1 MRVHVVAVGK
11 LKKHYVA
18 EGVKDYLNR
27 IRHYIS
33 LSMVETKEE
42 DPFNIIDKEG
52 FHIILDA
59 QGQSMTSEEF
69 ASFVD
74 NLLTTRSE
82 DVFFYIGGPEGFSEK
97 FKNKAQMQISLS
109 PMTFP
114 HELARLFFLEQ
125 LYRAL
130 TIIKGEKY
138 HK

>member
-11 LKKHYVA
+11 LKKRYVV
-18 EGVKDYLNR
+18 EGVKDYINR
-27 IRHYIS
+27 IEHYIP
-33 LSMVETKEE
+33 LSIVETKE

-69 ASFVD
+69 ASFID

-82 DVFFYIGGPEGFSEK
+82 DVFFYIGGPEGFSEE
-97 FKNKAQMQISLS
+97 FKNKAQMQVSLS

>member
-11 LKKHYVA
+11 LKKRYVV
-18 EGVKDYLNR
+18 EGVEDYINR
-27 IRHYIS
+27 IEHYIP
-33 LSMVETKEE
+33 LSIVETKE

-69 ASFVD
+69 ASFID

-82 DVFFYIGGPEGFSEK
+82 DVFFYIGGPEGFSEE
-97 FKNKAQMQISLS
+97 FKNKAQMQVSLS